1 MHQRLGLLGSQ
12 LLGEGNMD
20 RCDVTKLFGLSATV
34 APKNVN
40 RRMRI
45 HLYNIIY
52 GSSAR
57 AFAPN
62 SVFKSRFLETDV
74 IGRLAQLR
82 SVVGTILSAG
92 AIEVNCRFF
101 SIGEPRWQ
109 RIIPKAGGV
118 VGFRGHAR
126 AFFPLERFFEDFLL
140 SEIREIRSSRER
152 RVSASYGHELNAV
165 PVLEVGPDRASL
177 ESQVNVS
184 AHLFGMSRGKAKI
197 GVWVVLLCYAL
208 RHLGLD
214 SDPDA
219 RKSRDQQPVLVSKEA
234 VYEVSG

>member
-101 SIGEPRWQ
+101 SI
-109 RIIPKAGGV
+109 
-118 VGFRGHAR
+118 
-126 AFFPLERFFEDFLL
+126 
-140 SEIREIRSSRER
+140 
-152 RVSASYGHELNAV
+152 
-165 PVLEVGPDRASL
+165 
-177 ESQVNVS
+177 
-184 AHLFGMSRGKAKI
+184 
-197 GVWVVLLCYAL
+197 
-208 RHLGLD
+208 
-214 SDPDA
+214 
-219 RKSRDQQPVLVSKEA
+219 
-234 VYEVSG
+234 